1 MTRRRK
7 SGLSPQD
14 RALWARVAAT
24 AEPLHGAR
32 PPVPDQPDREALRR
46 MLDGSALPEP
56 AGDREKPAPYK
67 PVYTVT
73 PVPLAAADRAPA
85 APAPIAQRLLRKLA
99 RGRADVDARIDLHG
113 MTQDRA
119 RVALLDFLEQMQGEG
134 AGLVLVI
141 TGKGERGT
149 GVLRRNV
156 PRWLNSGPFR
166 AIVSGIREATGAHG
180 GAGALYVRLKK
191 RRGPVR

>member
-46 MLDGSALPEP
+46 MLDGAALPEP
-56 AGDREKPAPYK
+56 AGEREKPAPYK

-73 PVPLAAADRAPA
+73 PVPLAAADGAPA
-85 APAPIAQRLLRKLA
+85 AAS
-99 RGRADVDARIDLHG
+99 
-113 MTQDRA
+113 
-119 RVALLDFLEQMQGEG
+119 
-134 AGLVLVI
+134 
-141 TGKGERGT
+141 GT
-149 GVLRRNV
+149 GVTV
-156 PRWLNSGPFR
+156 
-166 AIVSGIREATGAHG
+166 
-180 GAGALYVRLKK
+180 
-191 RRGPVR
+191 